1 MSLSKKSTKQRRRG
15 GRGSKD
21 SGRTLRPKL
30 GDFKRRRSGEEKSKE
45 LTTNAQNIVSTR
57 RGGLGE
63 EARSLRTRHMDN
75 IFDNFRNS
83 IENIMDPL
91 SSWGFF
97 PSSSRSRM
105 NEELGARTPLYDMVD
120 DGERYKLTVE
130 LPGIDKDNIHI
141 KAMDDSIEIS
151 AEQSQRANEQKK
163 SFVYNQRSYS
173 SFYCRIPVPEE
184 ILSSEV
190 TAKADSKGILRLEL
204 PKKTKSQDIKSK
216 SITVE

>member
-45 LTTNAQNIVSTR
+45 LTTNAQNIGSTR

-63 EARSLRTRHMDN
+63 EGLSLRTRHMDN

-91 SSWGFF
+91 SSWGYF
-97 PSSSRSRM
+97 PSRSRM

-120 DGERYKLTVE
+120 NGERYKLIVE

-151 AEQSQRANEQKK
+151 AEQSQRANEQK

-204 PKKTKSQDIKSK
+204 PKKTKSQDIKSR